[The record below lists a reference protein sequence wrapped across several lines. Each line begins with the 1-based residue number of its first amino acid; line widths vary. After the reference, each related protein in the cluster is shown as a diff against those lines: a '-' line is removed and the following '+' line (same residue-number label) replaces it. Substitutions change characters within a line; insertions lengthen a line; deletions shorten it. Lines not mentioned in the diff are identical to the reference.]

1 MALIRRLARAA
12 GNLMPRLVG
21 RRRGAA
27 TAAGQASLPGGAPE
41 PGGDTAPGLKR
52 SLGAF
57 ELTATGVGLIVGA
70 GIFVL
75 IGIAAGMAGGA
86 LWLPFLLAALA
97 AALTGLSYAELASTF
112 PSAGASFEYA
122 RRAFGANPAFMVGW
136 LMVFGNIVSASAVAL
151 GFAGYLSSFVLM
163 ALVPVAVA
171 LICLSGVILLMGV
184 RESVALGVVFT
195 IIEVLAL
202 VIAIVVAARFIGE
215 VNYLEMPQGIGGVLQ
230 ATTLVFF
237 AYLGFEQ
244 IASLSEE
251 AKNPTRAVPVAILLA
266 VVVTTALYV
275 AVAVVGVSAL
285 GWEELSRSNAP
296 LADVVRRATG
306 ARVGAV
312 VAVMALFATA
322 NTVLFLLLTSSRLM
336 YGMAASGSLPR
347 LMGAVH
353 SKRRTPWVATLVA
366 VVVAAVFALL
376 GDIEAIAQLSNF
388 AILTA
393 FLVVNAA
400 LIRLRYT
407 RPDLA
412 RPFRTPWSVGRMPV
426 IPVLGIGTS
435 LFMLAQI
442 ELRVL
447 GYGLGIALL
456 GLVVSLLVPWGGGW
470 GWVRMGRT
478 SE

>member
-1 MALIRRLARAA
+1 V
-12 GNLMPRLVG
+12 VG
-21 RRRGAA
+21 
-27 TAAGQASLPGGAPE
+27 
-41 PGGDTAPGLKR
+41 
-52 SLGAF
+52 
-57 ELTATGVGLIVGA
+57 I
-70 GIFVL
+70 
-75 IGIAAGMAGGA
+75 
-86 LWLPFLLAALA
+86 
-97 AALTGLSYAELASTF
+97 
-112 PSAGASFEYA
+112 
-122 RRAFGANPAFMVGW
+122 
-136 LMVFGNIVSASAVAL
+136 
-151 GFAGYLSSFVLM
+151 
-163 ALVPVAVA
+163 
-171 LICLSGVILLMGV
+171 
-184 RESVALGVVFT
+184 RESVVLGVVFT
-195 IIEVLAL
+195 SIEVVAL
-202 VIAIVVAARFIGE
+202 VIAIVVAAPFIGD
-215 VNYLEMPQGIGGVLQ
+215 VNYLEMPQGIGGVLR

-251 AKNPTRAVPVAILLA
+251 AKNPTRSVPVAILLA

-347 LMGAVH
+347 LVGVVH
-353 SKRRTPWVATLVA
+353 SKRRTPWVATLLA
-366 VVVAAVFALL
+366 VGVAAVFALL

-426 IPVLGIGTS
+426 IPVLGIGAS

-442 ELRVL
+442 ELQVL

-456 GLVVSLLVPWGGGW
+456 GLAVSVMVPWGGGW